1 MTLRIARVVIAG
13 AFALLASATETAGAQ
28 GDPARPPTPGR
39 IRGRVVDDST
49 GTPIA
54 GARVVLPKS
63 NRAVL
68 TDSAGRYEIAGLAPE
83 TTLVIVRAP
92 GFVSDSTTVAVRNR
106 LLVNLELRLAYERV
120 NVARRIVE
128 PQPLPTVTTEATAPE
143 ARGRMDEFNH
153 RKQMGIGRFIDREML
168 AKWENRKTGDL
179 FGTVGGVQVKTGGM
193 KNWISNGRANDA
205 SCTFCRNTEGMF
217 AIVNEADFS
226 AGARPACYMDVWLDG
241 VRMYQFGFKPPQPLF
256 DVNSLSPYSLEGVE
270 VYVGTAQIPAKYNSQ
285 FSSGCGVVLFWTR
298 ISPDKKP

>member
-1 MTLRIARVVIAG
+1 MTLRTTRAVIAG
-13 AFALLASATETAGAQ
+13 ALALLAFAAERSGAQ
-28 GDPARPPTPGR
+28 GDSARPPTPGR
-39 IRGRVVDDST
+39 IRGRVVEDST
-49 GTPIA
+49 GAPIV
-54 GARVVLPKS
+54 GAQVVLAKTS
-63 NRAVL
+63 RSTR
-68 TDSAGRYEIAGLAPE
+68 TDSTGRYEFAGLAPE
-83 TTLVIVRAP
+83 TTLVMVRAP
-92 GFVSDSTTVAVRNR
+92 GFLDDSTSVAVRNR
-106 LLVNLELRLAYERV
+106 LVVNLELRLAYERV
-120 NVARRIVE
+120 NVQRRMVE
-128 PQPLPTVTTEATAPE
+128 PQPLPRATVEAAAPE

-153 RKQMGIGRFIDREML
+153 RRQMGIGRFIDREQL

-205 SCTFCRNTEGMF
+205 SCVFCRNPNMF

-241 VRMYQFGFKPPQPLF
+241 VRMYQFGFNPPQPLF

-270 VYVGTAQIPAKYNSQ
+270 IYVGTAQIPSKYNSQ

>member
-1 MTLRIARVVIAG
+1 MRLK
-13 AFALLASATETAGAQ
+13 LLAAVLVAFTLEAQAQTPPAPDSAQRA
-28 GDPARPPTPGR
+28 PTPGR
-39 IRGRVVDDST
+39 IRGRVVEDST
-49 GTPIA
+49 GAPIV
-54 GARVVLPKS
+54 GALVLLPKS
-63 NRAVL
+63 SRSIR
-68 TDSAGRYEIAGLAPE
+68 TDSAGRYEFAGLAPE

-92 GFVSDSTTVAVRNR
+92 GFEMDSTSVAVRNR

-120 NVARRIVE
+120 NVARRSVE
-128 PQPLPTVTTEATAPE
+128 PQPLPAATVEAVAPE

-205 SCTFCRNTEGMF
+205 SCTFCRSTEGMF

-241 VRMYQFGFKPPQPLF
+241 VRMYQFGFTPPQPLF

-298 ISPDKKP
+298 ISSDKKP